1 MTALT
6 CRDFID
12 LLSAHVAAELPAER
26 LATFEAHL
34 AQCPA
39 CVDYL
44 QTYKDT
50 VTLAKG
56 AFRPD
61 DSGSGGRAGRAGASD
76 PRSAAEGVI
85 APSPAEPFTRP
96 RRRESAR
103 RDHDRGRAAMLIRPC
118 RRHPTAASHVRGR
131 TTGVSCSGTRTASRQ
146 P

>member
-56 AFRPD
+56 AFRPRRFR
-61 DSGSGGRAGRAGASD
+61 SGSRAGRAGASHHH
-76 PRSAAEGVI
+76 RAAKEV
-85 APSPAEPFTRP
+85 
-96 RRRESAR
+96 SAR
-103 RDHDRGRAAMLIRPC
+103 RRSA
-118 RRHPTAASHVRGR
+118 
-131 TTGVSCSGTRTASRQ
+131 
-146 P
+146 

>member
-12 LLSAHVAAELPAER
+12 LLSAHVAAELSAER

-39 CVDYL
+39 CADYL

-61 DSGSGGRAGRAGASD
+61 DSGQ
-76 PRSAAEGVI
+76 AAVPDALVQAI
-85 APSPAEPFTRP
+85 IT
-96 RRRESAR
+96 AR
-103 RDHDRGRAAMLIRPC
+103 RKR
-118 RRHPTAASHVRGR
+118 
-131 TTGVSCSGTRTASRQ
+131 
-146 P
+146 

>member
-12 LLSAHVAAELPAER
+12 LLSAHVAADLPAER

-56 AFRPD
+56 AFRPRRFR
-61 DSGSGGRAGRAGASD
+61 SGSRAGRAGASHHH
-76 PRSAAEGVI
+76 RAAKEVIRDIPDGVGH
-85 APSPAEPFTRP
+85 PLYLK
-96 RRRESAR
+96 
-103 RDHDRGRAAMLIRPC
+103 DHDWDAQGQANLWMRLR
-118 RRHPTAASHVRGR
+118 
-131 TTGVSCSGTRTASRQ
+131 
-146 P
+146 